1 VESGVAFV
9 ACDMPDAAPF
19 MLHAY
24 AAVAQEEGR
33 ATGDRTKAAQAAART
48 RGAWPERAT
57 PAREAA

>member
-1 VESGVAFV
+1 
-9 ACDMPDAAPF
+9 MPDAAPF

-33 ATGDRTKAAQAAART
+33 ATGDRTKPAQAAARAK
-48 RGAWPERAT
+48 GASLDRAT